1 LIFPPRRRYRR
12 ANRRPP
18 KLSEIHHH
26 MKNYVS
32 QLVEKLRA
40 ARALVITP
48 PYIELEPEFDIPEIR
63 GAEEFLADP
72 QDNFEGYFKIKRAE
86 FPPADRLTAAQTKT
100 LVNEILSL
108 LAAHHFA
115 ADLPE
120 DITPDDAYN
129 ALLRRWDGEPVSY
142 VSSGHCHLEFYD
154 DPELE
159 RYYAEWK
166 KELEAGF
173 ADPDLPASAR
183 RRKKTKKSA
192 SKPAIRRP
200 RKKGKQ

>member
-1 LIFPPRRRYRR
+1 
-12 ANRRPP
+12 
-18 KLSEIHHH
+18 

-48 PYIELEPEFDIPEIR
+48 PYVELEPEFDIPEIR
-63 GAEEFLADP
+63 GAEEFLAGP
-72 QDNFEGYFKIKRAE
+72 QDNFEGYFKIRRAE
-86 FPPADRLTAAQTKT
+86 FPPDDRLTAAQIKT
-100 LVNEILSL
+100 LANEMLSL
-108 LAAHHFA
+108 LAAHNFA
-115 ADLPE
+115 ADLPD
-120 DITPDDAYN
+120 DITPRDAYN

-142 VSSGHCHLEFYD
+142 VSSGHSHLDFYD

-166 KELEAGF
+166 KEIDAEF
-173 ADPDLPASAR
+173 AEPASPAPAG

-192 SKPAIRRP
+192 RVRPRTGSKPET
-200 RKKGKQ
+200 GQN